1 MISITLI
8 RPAILSQ
15 NSATF
20 LRSCTKRDRATFS
33 GRLATRRS
41 DAAAP
46 FKLPDIDEIH
56 SQHFELRA
64 QAPSRN
70 RQHLTGGASLLLWPS
85 LREAQRAWRREIAR
99 EAAQGPSVIPE
110 RGVTGRRSGS
120 RGLWRP

>member
-1 MISITLI
+1 LI

-46 FKLPDIDEIH
+46 FNLPDIDEIH

-70 RQHLTGGASLLLWPS
+70 RQHLTGGASLFARSAAS
-85 LREAQRAWRREIAR
+85 LAPRDCPRSRARAV
-99 EAAQGPSVIPE
+99 GDP
-110 RGVTGRRSGS
+110 
-120 RGLWRP
+120 